1 MLQDILGDLGNLSNL
16 MKIIVKF
23 VLFSPIHKAYSVPS
37 RT

>member
-1 MLQDILGDLGNLSNL
+1 MCQDILGDLGNLSNL

-23 VLFSPIHKAYSVPS
+23 VLFSPVHKAYGVPF